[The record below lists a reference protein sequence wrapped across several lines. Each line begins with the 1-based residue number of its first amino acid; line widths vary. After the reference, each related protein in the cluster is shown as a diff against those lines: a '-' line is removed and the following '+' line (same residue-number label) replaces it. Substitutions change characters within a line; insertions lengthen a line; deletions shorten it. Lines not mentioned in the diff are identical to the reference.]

1 MESQSFETGPISR
14 QLHGTPSAECVG
26 YPGDEMI
33 QRNRPKL
40 AVALVAMTFLL
51 QTACQTLN
59 SQKEKGA
66 VIGAVGGGVVG
77 AVVGNATGSTARGAI
92 IGAAVGGAAG
102 AIIGHQMDQKAKE
115 IQATVAGAT
124 VTRVGEG
131 LVVTF
136 ESGLMFDFDSD
147 RLRAESKKNL
157 DNLASSLGSF
167 GDSKLLLVG
176 HTDNQGTDAYNLDL
190 SRRRADAVAA
200 YLESRGVSAGR
211 VQTSGRG
218 ESEPIASNDTD
229 PGRQQN
235 RRVEAAIYASE
246 KMKAEAKALAGKP

>member
-1 MESQSFETGPISR
+1 MPRTR
-14 QLHGTPSAECVG
+14 L
-26 YPGDEMI
+26 
-33 QRNRPKL
+33 NRAVIL
-40 AVALVAMTFLL
+40 AALPLL
-51 QTACQTLN
+51 AQTACQSLQ

-66 VIGAVGGGVVG
+66 VIGAAGGAAVG
-77 AVVGNATGSTARGAI
+77 AVVGKATGSTARGAI
-92 IGAAVGGAAG
+92 VGAAVGGAAG

-115 IQATVAGAT
+115 IQGKVAGAE

-136 ESGLMFDFDSD
+136 ASGLLFDFDSD

-157 DNLASSLGSF
+157 DNLASSLSDF

-176 HTDNQGTDAYNLDL
+176 HTDSQGGDEYTINL
-190 SRRRADAVAA
+190 SRRRADAVAS
-200 YLESRGVSAGR
+200 YLESQRVSVSR

-229 PGRQQN
+229 EGRQAN
-235 RRVEAAIYASE
+235 RRVEVAIYASD
-246 KMKAEAKALAGKP
+246 KMKADAKALAGKP

>member
-1 MESQSFETGPISR
+1 
-14 QLHGTPSAECVG
+14 
-26 YPGDEMI
+26 MI
-33 QRNRPKL
+33 QLTRRHF
-40 AVALVAMTFLL
+40 AVGLVAVSLL
-51 QTACQTLN
+51 TQAACQSLN
-59 SQKEKGA
+59 TQKEQGA
-66 VIGAVGGGVVG
+66 VIGATGGAVVG
-77 AVVGNATGSTARGAI
+77 AVVGHATGSTARGAI

-115 IQATVAGAT
+115 IQGSVAGAT

-136 ESGLMFDFDSD
+136 ESGLLFDFDSD

-176 HTDNQGTDAYNLDL
+176 HTDNQGSDQYNLDL
-190 SRRRADAVAA
+190 SRRRADAVAT
-200 YLESRGVSAGR
+200 YLESHGVSVSR
-211 VQTSGRG
+211 VETNGRG
-218 ESEPIASNDTD
+218 ESEPIATNDTD
-229 PGRQQN
+229 AGRQQN

-246 KMKAEAKALAGKP
+246 KMKADAKALAGKP

>member
-1 MESQSFETGPISR
+1 MPRTR
-14 QLHGTPSAECVG
+14 L
-26 YPGDEMI
+26 
-33 QRNRPKL
+33 NRAVIL
-40 AVALVAMTFLL
+40 AALPLL
-51 QTACQTLN
+51 AQTACQSLQ

-66 VIGAVGGGVVG
+66 VIGAAGGAAVG
-77 AVVGNATGSTARGAI
+77 AVVGKATGSTARGAI
-92 IGAAVGGAAG
+92 VGAAVGGAAG

-115 IQATVAGAT
+115 IQGKVAGAE

-136 ESGLMFDFDSD
+136 ASGLLFDFDSD

-157 DNLASSLGSF
+157 DNLASSLSDF

-176 HTDNQGTDAYNLDL
+176 HTDSQGGDEYNINL
-190 SRRRADAVAA
+190 SRRRADAVAS
-200 YLESRGVSAGR
+200 YLESQRVSVSR

-229 PGRQQN
+229 EGRQAN
-235 RRVEAAIYASE
+235 RRVEVAFYASD
-246 KMKAEAKALAGKP
+246 KMKADAKALAGKP